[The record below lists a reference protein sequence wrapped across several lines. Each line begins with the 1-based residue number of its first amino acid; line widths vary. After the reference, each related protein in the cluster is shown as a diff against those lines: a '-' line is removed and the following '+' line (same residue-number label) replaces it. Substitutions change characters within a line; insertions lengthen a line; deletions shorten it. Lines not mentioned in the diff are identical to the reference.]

1 MLPNTSKHCLHPN
14 TQHPLVTRRSP
25 ALASSCRIA
34 RGCVARRRSCYTYR
48 CARRHFLAFLTLA
61 AFFFAFFAE
70 PELDPELDPESES
83 EPESEPE
90 PDEDPEEEDPWL
102 G

>member
-1 MLPNTSKHCLHPN
+1 MSKHCLHPN
-14 TQHPLVTRRSP
+14 TQHPLVTRKQEHQVS
-25 ALASSCRIA
+25 LASSCRIA
-34 RGCVARRRSCYTYR
+34 RGCVARRRRCYR
-48 CARRHFLAFLTLA
+48 CARRHFLAFFSL
-61 AFFFAFFAE
+61 AFFFAFLADAE

-90 PDEDPEEEDPWL
+90 PEPDEDPEEEDPWL

>member
-1 MLPNTSKHCLHPN
+1 MSHPD

-48 CARRHFLAFLTLA
+48 CARRHFLAFFSLA
-61 AFFFAFFAE
+61 VFFFAFFAE
-70 PELDPELDPESES
+70 PELDPELEPESES
-83 EPESEPE
+83 ESEPEPE